1 MKQHLVTVI
10 YPGTFTMTF
19 RETFHTDD
27 VKEILEVV
35 FGNWNGGSGDES
47 EHFRRSHVRSLSVGD
62 FVKVDDTI
70 YQYLSFGWNEVSQE
84 RVDEFTKKVEDH
96 PDFKIHGGW
105 VAMSEVMWSE
115 KRATLDKE
123 LETV

>member
-19 RETFHTDD
+19 REAFHTDD
-27 VKEILEVV
+27 VKEILEVI
-35 FGNWNGGSGDES
+35 FAMWNGRSGGES
-47 EHFRRSHVRSLSVGD
+47 QDFVRARVRSLSVGD
-62 FVKVDDTI
+62 FVKVDDQI
-70 YQYLSFGWNEVSQE
+70 FQCLSFGWNEVSQE
-84 RVDEFTKKVEDH
+84 RVDDFTKKVEDH

-115 KRATLDKE
+115 KSATLDKE
-123 LETV
+123 L